1 MDFFLFTRRITL
13 LVSNPVKFWESVKK
27 ENLSVG
33 EIRSSFILPLII
45 LIGISSFTGIY
56 IFKHSGLS
64 VVYPLII
71 GSGYSLIF
79 FVSIEIAT
87 LIISEISI
95 AFTSDKNHNTFYK
108 LVVYSFTPY
117 MVIIIVT
124 RLFSSLLFANI
135 FGLYGLLILWKGLAV
150 LTKSDQATQVKLT
163 ALISITTVV
172 FYLGIRWIILILLEG
187 FYFMIYS

>member
-1 MDFFLFTRRITL
+1 M
-13 LVSNPVKFWESVKK
+13 
-27 ENLSVG
+27 
-33 EIRSSFILPLII
+33 
-45 LIGISSFTGIY
+45 
-56 IFKHSGLS
+56 
-64 VVYPLII
+64 
-71 GSGYSLIF
+71 IF

>member
-13 LVSNPVKFWESVKK
+13 LLSNPVKFWESVKK

-33 EIRSSFILPLII
+33 EIRGSFVLPLVI

-56 IFKHSGLS
+56 IFKHNGLS

-71 GSGYSLIF
+71 GTGYSLIF
-79 FVSIEIAT
+79 FISIEFAT
-87 LIISEISI
+87 LIINEISI
-95 AFTSDKNHNTFYK
+95 AFTSDKNHNTIYK

-117 MVIIIVT
+117 MVILVIT

-135 FGLYGLLILWKGLAV
+135 FGLYGLLILWIGLSV
-150 LTKSDQATQVKLT
+150 LTESDRTTQVRLA
-163 ALISITTVV
+163 ALISITTII
-172 FYLGIRWIILILLEG
+172 FYLAIRWITLILLEG
-187 FYFMIYS
+187 FYFIIYS